1 MNPIVITSANLDD
14 TESSNSRYRYT
25 FPVGIANFNEKFEVA
40 LGKISI
46 YYSWFNITK
55 KYGNN
60 VFQYRWINN
69 TTYTVTIEDGYYTVE
84 QLNARLQK
92 QMIQNN
98 HYLINADGN
107 YIYYLQITTS
117 SSLYAV
123 VLLTYAVPSSLPSGW
138 TAPVG
143 FSFQNRTPQFI
154 INNNAFQDII
164 GFNAGTYPPTQLTAD
179 YSVKSQYTPQV
190 SPTQSILVSV
200 SFIKNPYFNPNTI
213 LDSFTAANTEF
224 GSIIEVSPNTLSFV
238 PIQQG
243 SYSEI
248 FVQFYDQNFQPL
260 QINDTNLTII
270 LYIRENQKLE

>member
-69 TTYTVTIEDGYYTVE
+69 TTYTVTIEDGYYDVE
-84 QLNARLQK
+84 QINARFQK
-92 QMIQNN
+92 EMIQNN
-98 HYLINADGN
+98 HYLINTDGE
-107 YIYYLQITTS
+107 YVYYLEITS
-117 SSLYAV
+117 SSTLYAI

-138 TAPVG
+138 TAPDG
-143 FSFQNRTPQFI
+143 FSFTNRTPQFI
-154 INNNAFQDII
+154 INANAFRDVI
-164 GFNAGTYPPTQLTAD
+164 GFNTGTYPPTHLTVD
-179 YSVKSQYTPQV
+179 YSIKSQYTPQV
-190 SPTQSILVSV
+190 SPTQSILLSV

-213 LDSFTAANTEF
+213 LYSFTAANTEF
-224 GSIIEVSPNTLSFV
+224 GSIIEVDPNNLSFV

-248 FVQFYDQNFQPL
+248 FVQFYDQGFQPL

-270 LYIRENQKLE
+270 LYIRENQKIE